1 MYTTPN
7 GNIKIE
13 ALFCDENIWLS
24 QKKMAEL
31 FGVGVPA
38 VNKHLKNIYE
48 SWELQEN
55 MTISKMETV
64 VNRWFRW
71 EVNEVVEFY
80 NLDAII
86 AVWYRVNS
94 LQATHFR
101 IWATKILKGYLIKGF
116 SIDDERLKSPNQPFG
131 EDFFREM
138 LERIRSIRTS
148 ERRVYQQITDI
159 FAECCIDYDP
169 KSEITQQFYAMIQN
183 KFHYAITGKTAAE
196 IVYEVVDS
204 SKPKMGLQTRK
215 NAPKGRIL
223 KSDVSVAKN
232 YLSEKELKQLE
243 RAISG
248 YFDYIERLIEKKTVL
263 MMKDLAESVNNFLNF
278 NKYEIL
284 EGKGKISRHQALQK
298 AEKEYEIFNKHQLI
312 ESDFDRL
319 VKYLQKS

>member
-1 MYTTPN
+1 M
-7 GNIKIE
+7 
-13 ALFCDENIWLS
+13 
-24 QKKMAEL
+24 
-31 FGVGVPA
+31 
-38 VNKHLKNIYE
+38 
-48 SWELQEN
+48 
-55 MTISKMETV
+55 
-64 VNRWFRW
+64 
-71 EVNEVVEFY
+71 
-80 NLDAII
+80 
-86 AVWYRVNS
+86 
-94 LQATHFR
+94 
-101 IWATKILKGYLIKGF
+101 
-116 SIDDERLKSPNQPFG
+116 KSPNQPFG